1 MAENSIPERKRVK
14 VSFGFDETDLE
25 IYLVCPFPLTFES
38 AHQDVYAFST
48 GVPNI
53 RIFRTVLRFLNKF
66 SRKSKTEQ
74 ILRIVE
80 RMLKK
85 PEVAKD
91 TLMFTEDYMFVR
103 SSIRVEI
110 IP

>member
-1 MAENSIPERKRVK
+1 MADYSIPEKKRVGF
-14 VSFGFDETDLE
+14 SFGFEETNLE

-80 RMLKK
+80 HMLKK
-85 PEVAKD
+85 AEMTND
-91 TLMFTEDYMFVR
+91 TLMFTKDCMFVR